1 MKRLISILTVLLA
14 TSALMAGPYSPGN
27 ADTTGAIDSGVAGFV
42 GPDGEGQCGASAP
55 NNYVNPE
62 FLGWATGYQNVVI
75 TDTNSL
81 AYAGPTYFEN
91 GFIDPDKA
99 LGAVTGDHFDT
110 VSLGD
115 LDPDMLA
122 AGDTPGQIT
131 LTFDTP
137 IRNGV
142 GADLAVFENGFYSQW
157 TTGDGTVT
165 GQIFAE
171 LAYVEVSTDG
181 TNWLRFD
188 GVSLTPTPSGSW
200 AYLSMNSTDIYN
212 LAGKHT
218 NQNGQSWGTPFD
230 LENFADDAL
239 VTSGDVDLNQIHFVR
254 IVDIPGSGDFTDSLG
269 NGIYD
274 GWITAGSGGFD
285 LEALGAL
292 NELPDFDGD
301 GDVDGD
307 DFDILA
313 ANLGSAD
320 LHYDLDNDGDAD
332 AADLAY
338 MISTCLQW
346 ASASDD
352 DYGTLAGDFNL
363 DGAVDAGDLALLGGS
378 FGQAGPFGWGSGD
391 ATGDTMVD
399 AGDLALLGGTFGATV
414 TPVPEPT
421 SMSLL
426 ALAGVAVIR
435 RRKA

>member
-1 MKRLISILTVLLA
+1 MKRTISILTVLLA
-14 TSALMAGPYSPGN
+14 TSIAVAGPYSTGN
-27 ADTTGAIDSGVAGFV
+27 ADANNAIDSGVPGFV
-42 GPDGEGQCGASAP
+42 GPDGEGKCGTSAP

-62 FLGWATGYQNVVI
+62 FLGWATGYQDVVI
-75 TDTNSL
+75 TDTNTL
-81 AYAGPTYFEN
+81 AYAGPDFYDNEFV
-91 GFIDPDKA
+91 DPTHA

-122 AGDTPGQIT
+122 AGDPQGQIT

-171 LAYVEVSTDG
+171 LAYVDVSTDG
-181 TNWLRFD
+181 VNWLRFE

-200 AYLSMNSTDIYN
+200 AYLSMDSTDIYN

-230 LENFADDAL
+230 LDNFAADPL
-239 VTSGDVDLNQIHFVR
+239 VTSGAVDLNQIHYVR
-254 IVDIPGSGDFTDSLG
+254 IVDIPGSGDFVDSLG
-269 NGIYD
+269 NPIYD
-274 GWITAGSGGFD
+274 GWVTGGSGGFD
-285 LEALGAL
+285 LEALGVL

-307 DFDILA
+307 DFDLLA
-313 ANLGSAD
+313 ANLGSVD

-332 AADLAY
+332 ADDLDY
-338 MISTCLQW
+338 MITTCLQW
-346 ASASDD
+346 DAATQAG
-352 DYGTLAGDFNL
+352 YGTFAGDFNL
-363 DGAVDAGDLALLGGS
+363 DGAVNAGDLALLAANY
-378 FGQAGPFGWGSGD
+378 GQAGSWGFAQGD
-391 ATGDTMVD
+391 ANGDSMID
-399 AGDLALLGGTFGATV
+399 AGDLAALATNYGQV
-414 TPVPEPT
+414 TAVPEPT
-421 SMSLL
+421 SL
-426 ALAGVAVIR
+426 ALMGLASVAVIR
-435 RRKA
+435 RRRR